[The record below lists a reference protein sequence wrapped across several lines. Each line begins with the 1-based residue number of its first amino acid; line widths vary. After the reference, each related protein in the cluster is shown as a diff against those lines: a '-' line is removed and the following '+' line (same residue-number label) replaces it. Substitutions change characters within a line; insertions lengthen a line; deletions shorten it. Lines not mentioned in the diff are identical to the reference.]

1 MRFLADYKRV
11 VSYIYLY
18 NHQLKGN
25 NVGFARMETRNHQC
39 KIMIH
44 VRVPNLVE
52 QTVKAYIYCWYDQ
65 KIHGV
70 LLGEVHIQ
78 KGTGDLSM
86 VTDPENLCNSGYSL
100 DEMSGII
107 VYLSDTQF
115 LGTEWDDRPI
125 VFDRIEIDNVR
136 TKERVTP
143 PPSTNQVPEKTEK
156 SKEQEGKEQESQHPY
171 ISFPGVAVE
180 AIQNK
185 TEANPI
191 WKGETTWQQICE
203 DQQSRMEKSGQKEFE
218 LPSKEIEESLE
229 YEESQSIKEGNTFQE
244 EQTIA
249 GQEEER
255 DSWEKDLV
263 QSMNMQGD
271 YSEAG
276 ESASKEFPLSQDRI
290 SSLDRQAKE
299 LFNSMM
305 FGTLF
310 QESPSSESPQEKEE
324 DFSVVI
330 SPKSA
335 IECFTAFKTCESNE
349 EYQEIQCEI
358 GTLKSQ
364 IAHLERI
371 SEEWLIKLAR
381 IEEER
386 AERARE
392 KEILESKLRETFHID
407 TDVFTEEEEEMSD
420 VSQQSIALDTK
431 KTELPVSAVVTR
443 IFAKYPKIEPFVENE
458 DIVDCVRIE
467 PQDIGIFPMENWI
480 LANNSFLLHGY
491 YSYRHLVFAMWNNGG
506 KAEFFLGVPGV
517 RHSRE
522 LFMAKMF
529 GFNTF
534 RLINQEE
541 QGEGSNEEFGYWCM
555 PINMPEQ

>member
-52 QTVKAYIYCWYDQ
+52 QTVKAYIYCWYEQ

-78 KGTGDLSM
+78 RGTGELSM

-125 VFDRIEIDNVR
+125 VFDRIEIDKVR
-136 TKERVTP
+136 TKERVAS
-143 PPSTNQVPEKTEK
+143 PSRTNQVPEKTE
-156 SKEQEGKEQESQHPY
+156 EIKEQESQHPY
-171 ISFPGVAVE
+171 ISFPGAAVE
-180 AIQNK
+180 AIQKN

-229 YEESQSIKEGNTFQE
+229 YEESQESNEGKTSQK

-249 GQEEER
+249 GQEEEK
-255 DSWEKDLV
+255 DSFEKELV

-271 YSEAG
+271 FSETG
-276 ESASKEFPLSQDRI
+276 ESASQEFPLSQDRI

-299 LFNSMM
+299 LFESMM
-305 FGTLF
+305 FNTLF
-310 QESPSSESPQEKEE
+310 QDPPSSESPQEEE

-335 IECFTAFKTCESNE
+335 IECFTAFKTCESKE
-349 EYQEIQCEI
+349 EYEEIQSEI
-358 GTLKSQ
+358 GTLKLQ
-364 IAHLERI
+364 VAHLERI

-392 KEILESKLRETFHID
+392 KEILESKLRESFHID
-407 TDVFTEEEEEMSD
+407 TDVFTEEEEDMSD
-420 VSQQSIALDTK
+420 VSQQSIALETK
-431 KTELPVSAVVTR
+431 KIDLPVSAVVTR
-443 IFAKYPKIEPFVENE
+443 IFAKYPKIEPFGENE
-458 DIVDCVRIE
+458 NIIDCVRIE

-491 YSYRHLVFAMWNNGG
+491 YSYRHLVFAMWNNEG
-506 KAEFFLGVPGV
+506 KAEFFLGVPGI

-534 RLINQEE
+534 RLIDQEE
-541 QGEGSNEEFGYWCM
+541 NEEGSNEEFGYWCM